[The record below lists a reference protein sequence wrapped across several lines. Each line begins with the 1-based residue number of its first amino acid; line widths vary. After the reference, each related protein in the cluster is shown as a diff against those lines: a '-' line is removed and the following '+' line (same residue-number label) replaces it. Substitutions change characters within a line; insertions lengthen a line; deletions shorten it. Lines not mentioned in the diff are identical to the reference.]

1 MLHSLRRNTSL
12 QNGTYGPHKKPSN
25 RLLYIDKLSN
35 HAPNVKKQI
44 SNSIQ
49 DRLSKNMS
57 NEEIFNTAS
66 CEQNDALKKS
76 EFKVDFKYNK
86 NQRQKPKYRTRNI
99 IQFNSPFN
107 TAVSTNVAKI
117 FLRLINIHSPKCH
130 RLHINRKKVKVSYSC
145 MQNVPKIN
153 IIIKLKAIIVKL
165 HPH

>member
-66 CEQNDALKKS
+66 CE
-76 EFKVDFKYNK
+76 
-86 NQRQKPKYRTRNI
+86 
-99 IQFNSPFN
+99 
-107 TAVSTNVAKI
+107 
-117 FLRLINIHSPKCH
+117 
-130 RLHINRKKVKVSYSC
+130 
-145 MQNVPKIN
+145 
-153 IIIKLKAIIVKL
+153 
-165 HPH
+165 

>member
-1 MLHSLRRNTSL
+1 MLHSLRRNTYL

-99 IQFNSPFN
+99 IWFNSPFN
-107 TAVSTNVAKI
+107 TAVSTNVAKNFSSI
-117 FLRLINIHSPKCH
+117 DQQTFS
-130 RLHINRKKVKVSYSC
+130 KVSQTTYQQKESEGQLQLYAKC
-145 MQNVPKIN
+145 
-153 IIIKLKAIIVKL
+153 A
-165 HPH
+165 